1 MILKNTRVSLRSPPL
16 FLSWKIKRMNKKRGM
31 RNEDKTKKAVEL
43 ENIKRGASVEDAR
56 RMIMGHMGGKV
67 KEVMEREIK

>member
-1 MILKNTRVSLRSPPL
+1 MILKNTRVSLLSPPL